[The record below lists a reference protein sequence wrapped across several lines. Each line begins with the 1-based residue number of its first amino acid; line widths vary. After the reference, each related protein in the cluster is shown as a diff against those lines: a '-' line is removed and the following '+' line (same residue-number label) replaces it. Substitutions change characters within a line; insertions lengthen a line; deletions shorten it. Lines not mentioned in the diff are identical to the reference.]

1 MNVIAL
7 PTATPVDS
15 TERQIRIMLAK
26 AVTAFRASAMHTNSF
41 AGRQKASAASAYLDS
56 LETMLEKPGLQYE
69 LEYHLSVA
77 IYDIDQLSRVVLNY
91 GNPDAA

>member
-7 PTATPVDS
+7 PTVTAETDS
-15 TERQIRIMLAK
+15 DRQIRTVLSK

-41 AGRQKASAASAYLDS
+41 AGRQKAAAARAYLDS
-56 LETMLEKPGLQYE
+56 LELMLEKPGLQAE
-69 LEYHLSVA
+69 LQYHLSVA
-77 IYDIDQLSRVVLNY
+77 IFDIDKLARVVRNY